1 MKTNFSLLFYMKR
14 QKNYSAGAAPIYLR
28 ITVKGKRSELATGR
42 SLEPGRWNS
51 RSGRAIGTKEEYR
64 VFNTHLD
71 QLQNQV
77 YDAYNKIIQSGN
89 EITAQAIK
97 DMMIGKVCKK
107 ASLTEAVSEH
117 NDRMET
123 LVGKEYVRGTLNRY
137 KVLKNHLESFISIQ
151 YGSDDIDV
159 SKVDIAFFNNFDY
172 YLRNRSCANNYTV
185 KMIKN
190 LGKIINI
197 CCENGTAES
206 NPISLYKGR
215 TKTVDRNFLTQEE
228 IQTILQKGF
237 VSARLDAIRD
247 VFLFCCFTGL
257 AYADVQKL
265 KETDI
270 RKGIDGELWIIKNRQ
285 KTNVRSSIPL
295 LPNAV
300 QLIDKYADHPIC
312 SNLGTVFPVPSN
324 QKMNEYLKEIA
335 ELCGIEK
342 KLTSHIARHTFA
354 TTVTLLNG
362 VPIESVSKMLGHTN
376 IRTTQHYAKILDMKL
391 SEDMANLRIRLAAQF
406 G

>member
-1 MKTNFSLLFYMKR
+1 MKTNFSLLFFMKR
-14 QKNYSAGAAPIYLR
+14 QKNYSGGEVPIYLR
-28 ITVKGKRSELATGR
+28 ITVNGKRVEIATGR
-42 SLEPGRWNS
+42 SCEPDRWHS
-51 RSGRAIGTKEEYR
+51 KSGRAIGTKEKYR
-64 VFNTHLD
+64 LFNTCLD
-71 QLQNQV
+71 QLHNKV
-77 YDAYNKIIQSGN
+77 YDAYLKVVQSDN
-89 EITAQAIK
+89 EITAQSIR
-97 DMMIGKVCKK
+97 DMMMGRETIS
-107 ASLTEAVSEH
+107 AMLLQAVAEH
-117 NDRMET
+117 NERMEV
-123 LVGKEYVRGTLNRY
+123 LVGKDYVRGTLNRY
-137 KVLKNHLESFISIQ
+137 KVFKKHLETFILLQ
-151 YGSDDIDV
+151 YNTNDIEV
-159 SKVDIAFFNNFDY
+159 GKVDVAFFNNFDY
-172 YLRNRSCANNYTV
+172 YLRSRSCANNYTV

-206 NPISLYKGR
+206 NPITFYKGR
-215 TKTVDRNFLTQEE
+215 TKTVDRNFLSQEE
-228 IQTILQKGF
+228 IQIILQKRF

-265 KETDI
+265 KITDI
-270 RKGIDGELWIIKNRQ
+270 QKGIDGELWIIKNRQ
-285 KTNVRSSIPL
+285 KTNERASIPL
-295 LPNAV
+295 LQNAV
-300 QLIDKYADHPIC
+300 ELINKYEGHPIC
-312 SNLGTVFPVPSN
+312 GNLGTVFPVPSN

-391 SEDMANLRIRLAAQF
+391 SEDMANLKVRLADQF
-406 G
+406 V